1 MQQRKLCFHSNFK
14 SPLRRAFLRLDLSN
28 EVYESWC
35 QSYNC
40 YMGKFRDRTCTTCG
54 AVEYNTATKSEV
66 CIKCYAESKAK
77 AQTLKDRG
85 VLESLGYIDIS
96 VLRIN
101 KHGKREWQFTHE
113 CGTTQT
119 WVFGNI
125 LKRLKEDPM
134 SVPCSRC
141 GGIRRTK
148 NATKVSSEN
157 NKIKNPVGWIEFKD
171 VVRRITENNYKLYKE
186 EINPLNLPRGM
197 WSNHLDH
204 IQSIAEGWEL
214 GHTPEFVARKE
225 NLQMLPAKDNL
236 SKGRK

>member
-1 MQQRKLCFHSNFK
+1 M
-14 SPLRRAFLRLDLSN
+14 P
-28 EVYESWC
+28 
-35 QSYNC
+35 
-40 YMGKFRDRTCTTCG
+40 KFRDRTCTTCG
-54 AVEYNTATKSEV
+54 AVEYNTATKSDV
-66 CIKCYAESKAK
+66 CAKCYVVAK
-77 AQTLKDRG
+77 SRKKRIEEQ
-85 VLESLGYIDIS
+85 VFIQQLGYENVS
-96 VLRIN
+96 LQGYN
-101 KHGKREWQFTHE
+101 KFGKPEWMSTHVA
-113 CGTTQT
+113 CDTPQV
-119 WVFGNI
+119 WAFSNL

-148 NATKVSSEN
+148 NATKVSAEN